1 MAMFQAGGV
10 RRLFFSQTHGG
21 PELPAGAEK
30 FLFFSIISVFKFV
43 YSANWL

>member
-1 MAMFQAGGV
+1 MAMFQVGGV

-30 FLFFSIISVFKFV
+30 FLFFSIINVFKFV
-43 YSANWL
+43 YSVSSL